1 MRKLNFGAL
10 YIGIA
15 EVLTDNTGIQPQVV
29 YTLNSQNI
37 VFALMKKGEEVMRVW
52 THAYIN

>member
-37 VFALMKKGEEVMRVW
+37 VFALMKKGEEVMRV
-52 THAYIN
+52 